1 MDLPYRKD
9 DLHSRKM
16 TNGLQQKVNFLVSKL
31 FRGGREVQKVTF
43 ASDKCNKAANRFY
56 LSKKEIYNDNDND
69 EFNKRRTNA
78 IKKL

>member
-1 MDLPYRKD
+1 MGCNRRLTFWF
-9 DLHSRKM
+9 L
-16 TNGLQQKVNFLVSKL
+16 NF
-31 FRGGREVQKVTF
+31 FGDGREVQKVTF